1 MELKVQPST
10 IINKIQQ
17 AERTFNAHVADLRP
31 RDAVAF
37 RRAFNDAGERLW
49 RGEISLTA
57 YEGITGELKRDMRG
71 TAAGYRAPRP
81 AYDNRPRGV
90 VRFNSMGV

>member
-1 MELKVQPST
+1 MGLKVQPST
-10 IINKIQQ
+10 VVNKIQRE
-17 AERTFNAHVADLRP
+17 ERMFNAHVADLRP

-37 RRAFNDAGERLW
+37 RRAFNKAGEQLW
-49 RGEISLTA
+49 RGEISLSR

-81 AYDNRPRGV
+81 AYDNRPRAM
-90 VRFNSMGV
+90 VRFKRVGA